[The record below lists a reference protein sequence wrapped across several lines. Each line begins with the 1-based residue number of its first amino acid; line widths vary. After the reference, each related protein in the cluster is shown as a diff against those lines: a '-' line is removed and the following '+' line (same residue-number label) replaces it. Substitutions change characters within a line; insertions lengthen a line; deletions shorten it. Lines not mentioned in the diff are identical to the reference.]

1 MIYIT
6 TGLMIALSIAL
17 GNGLVAFVIYKV
29 TMSERFMKEITK
41 KAMSSTMEMIET
53 ISEKEEQL

>member
-29 TMSERFMKEITK
+29 TMSDRFIKKVTE
-41 KAMSSTMEMIET
+41 KAMASTMEMIET
-53 ISEKEEQL
+53 ISQKEQL